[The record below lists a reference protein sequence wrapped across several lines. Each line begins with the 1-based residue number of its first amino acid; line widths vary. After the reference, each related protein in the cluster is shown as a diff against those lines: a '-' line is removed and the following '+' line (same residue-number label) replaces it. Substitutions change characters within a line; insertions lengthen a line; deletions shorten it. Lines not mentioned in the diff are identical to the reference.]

1 MLLLEEVAGISFAER
16 INHQTL
22 LCNGQLSLLE
32 LPRTMWLSLLVS
44 SFMVSLLLLLTL
56 HCCKKERVMNQD
68 QNLWSSTDIDVC
80 ASCYPQELALVQ
92 EKVLQHREAL
102 LGGEGMSAPFRR
114 YDLAFCLI
122 LKGENYWTVKIFW
135 HILSFRKG
143 CSALQGAAG
152 GLGMFNKPLWEG
164 CLTQGLVGFL
174 LSDLS
179 FLTMDASVTTIRTL
193 LLFQ

>member
-1 MLLLEEVAGISFAER
+1 
-16 INHQTL
+16 
-22 LCNGQLSLLE
+22 
-32 LPRTMWLSLLVS
+32 MWLLLLVS
-44 SFMVSLLLLLTL
+44 SFLVSVLLLLTL

-68 QNLWSSTDIDVC
+68 RNLWSSTDIDVC
-80 ASCYPQELALVQ
+80 ASRYPQELALIQ

-122 LKGENYWTVKIFW
+122 LKWENYWTVTAKIFW
-135 HILSFRKG
+135 HTLSFRKG

-164 CLTQGLVGFL
+164 CLTQGPVGFL

-179 FLTMDASVTTIRTL
+179 LLTMNVSVTIIRTL

>member
-1 MLLLEEVAGISFAER
+1 MLLLEKVAGISFAER
-16 INHQTL
+16 RNHQTL

>member
-44 SFMVSLLLLLTL
+44 SFLVSVLLLLTL

-80 ASCYPQELALVQ
+80 ASCYSQELALVQ

-122 LKGENYWTVKIFW
+122 LKGENYWMVKIFW

-164 CLTQGLVGFL
+164 CLTQGPVGFL